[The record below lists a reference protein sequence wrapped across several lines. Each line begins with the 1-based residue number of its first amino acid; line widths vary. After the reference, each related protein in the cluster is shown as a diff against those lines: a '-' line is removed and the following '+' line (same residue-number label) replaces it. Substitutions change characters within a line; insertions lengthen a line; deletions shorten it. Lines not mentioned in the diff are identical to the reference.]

1 MNKLYHSFPL
11 KCFDQLKKETLEYMS
26 QFNSDRVY
34 IKPITISDELTEV
47 FNKEMVEYGLPH
59 AWNFLC
65 FKRKWY
71 ILESPNFTH
80 VDHSFTL
87 NESVHGSIVVPAEG
101 CDNTSMYWYNGE
113 YELEHMRVA
122 TGNSAYSILKW
133 KSDAKFLDRVEI
145 NKEPILTKVDVPHG
159 ATSRRDGSYRTIL
172 SIRLQ
177 GNPDF
182 DEIIKKRFDNNSVV

>member
-1 MNKLYHSFPL
+1 
-11 KCFDQLKKETLEYMS
+11 
-26 QFNSDRVY
+26 
-34 IKPITISDELTEV
+34 
-47 FNKEMVEYGLPH
+47 
-59 AWNFLC
+59 
-65 FKRKWY
+65 
-71 ILESPNFTH
+71 
-80 VDHSFTL
+80 
-87 NESVHGSIVVPAEG
+87 
-101 CDNTSMYWYNGE
+101 
-113 YELEHMRVA
+113 MRVA